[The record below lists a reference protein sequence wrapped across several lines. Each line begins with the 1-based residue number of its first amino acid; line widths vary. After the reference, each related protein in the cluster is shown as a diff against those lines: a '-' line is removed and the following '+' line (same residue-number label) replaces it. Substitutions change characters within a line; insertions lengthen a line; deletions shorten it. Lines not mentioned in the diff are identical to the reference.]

1 MKLQRTN
8 LLLQIAI
15 VLGVLFS
22 GTGNVWAF
30 SGTCAI
36 KEGGTGIG
44 GTGTI
49 AKGTGI
55 GGTGITSGGIQ
66 LAGRV
71 LFSAGHVEAKNQG
84 SSRALAKG
92 DQICVG
98 DTLKTGQGAVVHV
111 HMEDGGLIQMRQN
124 TQLAIEMF
132 VYKGVQDGNE
142 RSSLVLLQGGF
153 RAVTGEIGKLHKEN
167 YSIRTAN
174 ATISIRGTD
183 HEVYY
188 VPESGSGQDPAEQ
201 PGTYNH
207 VISGGTVLQNEYGRV
222 LIDPNQTG
230 FMPLRDSAPILLDIE
245 PALFGDRV
253 SEYGRGDERR
263 EEEGH
268 SSRESREVLESHEV
282 PEKSETPETTERLER
297 PEQLERSEQPELPE
311 IMEHPEGLEGPET

>member
-8 LLLQIAI
+8 LLLQVAI
-15 VLGVLFS
+15 VLGGLFA
-22 GTGNVWAF
+22 GTGNVWAL

-44 GTGTI
+44 GTGI
-49 AKGTGI
+49 VAKGTGI

-71 LFSAGHVEAKNQG
+71 SFSTGHVEAKNQG
-84 SSRALAKG
+84 SLRALAKG
-92 DQICVG
+92 DQVCVG

-111 HMEDGGLIQMRQN
+111 RMEDGGLIQMRQN
-124 TQLAIEMF
+124 TRLAIETF
-132 VYKGVQDGNE
+132 IYKGVQDGNE
-142 RSSLVLLQGGF
+142 RSHLALLQGGF
-153 RAVTGEIGKLHKEN
+153 RAVTGEVGKLHKEN
-167 YSIRTAN
+167 YSIHTAN

-188 VPESGSGQDPAEQ
+188 VPEPGPGQDSAEQ

-207 VISGGTVLQNEYGRV
+207 VISGGTVLQNEYGKV

-230 FMPLRDSAPILLDIE
+230 FMPLRDGAPMLLDVE
-245 PALFGDRV
+245 PAIFGDRV
-253 SEYGRGDERR
+253 SEYGRGDERGD
-263 EEEGH
+263 EEGH
-268 SSRESREVLESHEV
+268 SSRESRETLESQEML
-282 PEKSETPETTERLER
+282 EKSETPEATERLER
-297 PEQLERSEQPELPE
+297 LEQLERPEQPELPE